1 MTKEKKKEVEVED
14 ETRDVSTL
22 FSRGEKGRKVT
33 RDRERRRE
41 RGGRERERDDKM
53 ERKK

>member
-33 RDRERRRE
+33 RERERDGERE
-41 RGGRERERDDKM
+41 GGERERER
-53 ERKK
+53 ER